1 MPLSRS
7 FRETVMSRA
16 QKDPE
21 FRVEMISQATS
32 AFLDGDIDTGKGLL
46 RDYLNATGSL
56 PHIAHALNK
65 DDKSLRRML
74 GPKGNPNLKNFIEL
88 LNACQQ
94 EEQVRFEVRVVH
106 Q

>member
-7 FRETVMSRA
+7 FRETVMSRV
-16 QKDPE
+16 QNDPE
-21 FRVEMISQATS
+21 FRVELISEATS

-56 PHIAHALNK
+56 PNIARALNK
-65 DDKSLRRML
+65 EDKSLRRML
-74 GPKGNPNLKNFIEL
+74 GPKGNPTLKNFIEL

-94 EEQVRFEVRVVH
+94 VEQVRFEVKVVH